1 MQFDFIDDDTR
12 DHTSLDAEVYAEL
25 NAMFDCKDVPPSPA
39 AIPPHPAV
47 ILCVVA
53 AISPEGMFIST
64 NLPSCRSI
72 VAKYSRD
79 PDGDENSNLAK
90 LLVSCWRR
98 GEFRKIRCLS
108 EHSFTNSLI
117 LAMSYSTAEILRP
130 TPAQTSW
137 EDSDRYT

>member
-53 AISPEGMFIST
+53 AISPEGMFIRT
-64 NLPSCRSI
+64 RS
-72 VAKYSRD
+72 
-79 PDGDENSNLAK
+79 
-90 LLVSCWRR
+90 
-98 GEFRKIRCLS
+98 F
-108 EHSFTNSLI
+108 
-117 LAMSYSTAEILRP
+117 
-130 TPAQTSW
+130 
-137 EDSDRYT
+137 